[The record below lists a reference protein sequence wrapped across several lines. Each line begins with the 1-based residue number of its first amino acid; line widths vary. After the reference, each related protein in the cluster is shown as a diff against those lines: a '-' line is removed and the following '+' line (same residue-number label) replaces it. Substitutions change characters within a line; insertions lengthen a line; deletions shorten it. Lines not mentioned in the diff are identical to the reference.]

1 MDLDIGKEVAILRR
15 MTMKELRG
23 RFAAAYGENTNANNK
38 AWLVKRIAWRLQALA
53 EGDLSERA
61 RRRAADLAN
70 DADLRLL
77 PPREKKTTP
86 VAPAP
91 ETPGH
96 SIDDPRLPMPGA
108 IITKKYK
115 GRLLTVKV
123 LANGFEFEGTFFRS
137 LSALAKTITGSHS
150 NGFHFFGLTKE
161 TT

>member
-1 MDLDIGKEVAILRR
+1 MDLDIGKEVANLQR

-23 RFAAAYGENTNANNK
+23 RFAEAFGDTTNANNK
-38 AWLVKRIAWRLQALA
+38 AWLVKRIAWRLQTLA

-61 RRRAADLAN
+61 RRRAAELAN

-77 PPREKKTTP
+77 PPREKKTSP

-91 ETPGH
+91 ETPAH
-96 SIDDPRLPMPGA
+96 LIEDPRLPMPGA

-123 LANGFEFEGTFFRS
+123 LASGFEFEGTIFRS

-150 NGFHFFGLTKE
+150 NGFHFFGLNKE
-161 TT
+161 TA